1 MLAEQRQHIETVMQV
16 AERGPVAPP
25 GVAHDEIIRRSWMRC
40 VHQHKLDPARMQEA
54 IILPHQQVREHQD
67 QLDEFLTIAR
77 HGLET
82 LYHQVAGLGYAVL
95 LTDAQ
100 GVTVDFIGD
109 IQLDPSL
116 RKAGLYLGSNWN
128 EQYVGTN
135 GVGTCIST
143 GEALVVHLGDHF
155 DATHIPLTC
164 TAAPIYGATG
174 KMKAVLDI
182 SALSAPQHKQ
192 SQHLALQLVR
202 MYSYQIENA
211 YFLHRFRHEWILRLS
226 MAPEFLE
233 VNPEYLIAID
243 ANGKILGHNRRAQ
256 LLFADR
262 TSELRDIPELVGQS
276 IDALLNLGVD
286 DLPRFMAAQPVDRR
300 AVMISGTQ
308 KLMFLSVVAPAR
320 SLLEATRAKMEPEI
334 PAPLSALSGGDAK
347 LDRQISRAARLLNS
361 PISILITG
369 ETGSGKEF
377 FAKALHQS
385 SERRHGPFV
394 PVNCAAIPDTLI
406 ESELFGYTPG
416 SFSGA
421 ASKGKRGLIQEA
433 DGGTLFLDEIGDM
446 PKPLQARLLRVL
458 SEREVLPVGAT
469 RAVGV
474 NIRVVAATHCDLEAL
489 VRQGSFRDDLYYRLS
504 GAHFMLPP
512 VRERQDLGWV
522 IDRVLALHGRKI
534 DGAVPSLHADTKQ
547 TLLSHSWPGNLR
559 ELRNVIEFASAVC
572 RGDQIM
578 LGDLP
583 EYLHEKTLG
592 FHPPSE
598 VTRDLSI
605 EVPEASELRAQL
617 KACRWNVTAAAHA
630 MGISRMT
637 LYRRMKRYGIE
648 HPQ

>member
-1 MLAEQRQHIETVMQV
+1 MHTEQRQHIETVMQV
-16 AERGPVAPP
+16 AERGRLDPSAT
-25 GVAHDEIIRRSWMRC
+25 AHDEIIRHSWMRC

-54 IILPHQQVREHQD
+54 IIRPQQEVREHQD
-67 QLDEFLTIAR
+67 QLDEFLHIAR

-82 LYHQVAGLGYAVL
+82 LYHQVAGVGYAVL

-116 RKAGLYLGSNWN
+116 RKAGLYLGSDWN
-128 EQYVGTN
+128 EQFVGTN

-143 GEALVVHLGDHF
+143 GESLVVHLGDHF

-164 TAAPIYGATG
+164 TAAPIYGANG
-174 KMKAVLDI
+174 DIKAVLDI
-182 SALSAPQHKQ
+182 SALTAPQYKQ

-202 MYSYQIENA
+202 MYSHQIENA

-233 VNPEYLIAID
+233 VSPECLIAID
-243 ANGKILGHNRRAQ
+243 AGGKVLGHNRRAQ
-256 LLFADR
+256 QMFGER
-262 TSELRDIPELVGQS
+262 SSELAEWPQLLGQP
-276 IDALLNLGVD
+276 IDALLNVGID
-286 DLPRFMAAQPVDRR
+286 DLPRFMAVQPVDRR

-320 SLLEATRAKMEPEI
+320 SLLEATRATMEPEI
-334 PAPLSALSGGDAK
+334 PAPLASLSGGDPV
-347 LDRQISRAARLLNS
+347 LDRQISRAARLVNS
-361 PISILITG
+361 PISVLVTG

-406 ESELFGYTPG
+406 ESELFGYAPG

-446 PKPLQARLLRVL
+446 PRPLQARLLRVL

-474 NIRVVAATHCDLEAL
+474 NIRVVAATHCDLETL
-489 VRQGSFRDDLYYRLS
+489 VRSGGFRDDLYYRLS
-504 GAHFMLPP
+504 GAHFTLPP
-512 VRERQDLGWV
+512 VRERHDLDW
-522 IDRVLALHGRKI
+522 IIERVRSLHGRTS
-534 DGAVPSLHADTKQ
+534 DGSVPGLQAEAKQ
-547 TLLSHSWPGNLR
+547 TLLAHSWPGNLR
-559 ELRNVIEFASAVC
+559 ELRNVIEFAAAVC
-572 RGDQIM
+572 RGAQITPA
-578 LGDLP
+578 DLP
-583 EYLHEKTLG
+583 EYLHEKLSS
-592 FHPPSE
+592 PPYPTE
-598 VTRDLSI
+598 TGRDLSI
-605 EVPEASELRAQL
+605 EVPEATALRSQL
-617 KACRWNVTAAAHA
+617 KACRWNVTATAHA

-648 HPQ
+648 YPQ